1 MNNNFFDNKT
11 SLFGDD
17 LKTKITKNANIQIA
31 SSIFSIY
38 GFSELEKEL
47 KKIKSLEFIFK
58 DPTFIKRE
66 TSSKQEKLFEIN
78 TSKLEKAI
86 GGTQFEVTL
95 INEMKTR
102 NIAIECAKWI
112 EQKVKFKTNNTKQLF
127 NNSYFNV
134 LTDEEEYA
142 YINTSDFS
150 SEGFGYQKDN
160 SIAYSITRLENE
172 ASKSFIKQFNDF
184 WIDDNMIDVTN
195 EVIDFVKTLY
205 KENAPEYIYYVT
217 LFNIFNEFLED
228 INEDNLA
235 NEKIGLKNT
244 EIYNKLYPFQK
255 DAVNGLINKLETF
268 NGCILADS
276 VGLGKTFTS
285 LAVIKYYEL
294 RNKDVLVLC
303 PKKLGNNWNTYKSNY
318 NDNILSKDR
327 FNYDVLYHTD
337 LSRTNGESNGIDLSR
352 INWENYDLVV
362 IDESHNFRN
371 NNARNDRKTR
381 YDILLEEV
389 IKKGIKTK
397 VLMLSATPVNNKFM
411 DLSNQLNLAYEGKV
425 NEINPLISK
434 QKSPHRILK
443 EAQTIFNEWG
453 KLPIEERTSKNLYS
467 VLNKNFE
474 FFKLLDSVTIA
485 RSRTHI
491 EKSYSMN
498 DIGKFPTRLKPI
510 NKYSEIT
517 SISNFINV
525 HEIYEQL
532 AKLNLSVYIPLQYVH
547 SAKIAKYESLYDT
560 ITERGT
566 RFRQLDREKSLQT
579 LMRVNMMKRLESSI
593 DSFRSTIGKLNSN
606 IENTLDSIINFE
618 NNKNYNELQVDN
630 FIIDDEEFSEFTIG
644 NKVKIELEDMDIA
657 TWKIKL
663 NEDRDVLEKLLN
675 EFNKITPDKDSKLID
690 LKNLVKDKQ
699 KKPINE
705 GNKKVIIFTSYADT
719 AIYLYNNMKENGNVA
734 LITGSTELKNNIGLE
749 NKFDNLL
756 LNFSPKSKSRD
767 IVFPNET
774 RELDILIATD
784 CISEGQNLQDCDYL
798 INYDIHWNP
807 VRIIQ
812 RFGRIDRIG
821 SENKVIQLVN
831 FWPNVSIDE
840 YINLK
845 NRVEDRMKILNI
857 ASTGSDNVLNK
868 EDEEMEFRKKQLE
881 KLKEEVLDLE
891 EISGSISITDLG
903 LNDFRMDLLEYTNKS
918 GDISNVSNGIHS
930 VISAN
935 GKLDKGVIFV
945 LRNVNN
951 DINIDMQ
958 NQMHPFY
965 IIYIKEDGKISYNHL
980 QPKEILDL
988 MRNVCRE
995 KKDPDVKAY
1004 QLFNEKT
1011 KDGKEMSKYSTLLTT
1026 SIKSIIDVNEKSEID
1041 SLFGSGELI
1050 TNDIKGLDDFELI
1063 TFLVII

>member
-1 MNNNFFDNKT
+1 M
-11 SLFGDD
+11 
-17 LKTKITKNANIQIA
+17 
-31 SSIFSIY
+31 
-38 GFSELEKEL
+38 
-47 KKIKSLEFIFK
+47 
-58 DPTFIKRE
+58 
-66 TSSKQEKLFEIN
+66 
-78 TSKLEKAI
+78 
-86 GGTQFEVTL
+86 
-95 INEMKTR
+95 
-102 NIAIECAKWI
+102 
-112 EQKVKFKTNNTKQLF
+112 
-127 NNSYFNV
+127 
-134 LTDEEEYA
+134 
-142 YINTSDFS
+142 
-150 SEGFGYQKDN
+150 
-160 SIAYSITRLENE
+160 
-172 ASKSFIKQFNDF
+172 
-184 WIDDNMIDVTN
+184 
-195 EVIDFVKTLY
+195 
-205 KENAPEYIYYVT
+205 
-217 LFNIFNEFLED
+217 
-228 INEDNLA
+228 
-235 NEKIGLKNT
+235 
-244 EIYNKLYPFQK
+244 
-255 DAVNGLINKLETF
+255 
-268 NGCILADS
+268 
-276 VGLGKTFTS
+276 
-285 LAVIKYYEL
+285 
-294 RNKDVLVLC
+294 
-303 PKKLGNNWNTYKSNY
+303 
-318 NDNILSKDR
+318 
-327 FNYDVLYHTD
+327 
-337 LSRTNGESNGIDLSR
+337 
-352 INWENYDLVV
+352 
-362 IDESHNFRN
+362 
-371 NNARNDRKTR
+371 
-381 YDILLEEV
+381 
-389 IKKGIKTK
+389 
-397 VLMLSATPVNNKFM
+397 
-411 DLSNQLNLAYEGKV
+411 
-425 NEINPLISK
+425 
-434 QKSPHRILK
+434 
-443 EAQTIFNEWG
+443 
-453 KLPIEERTSKNLYS
+453 
-467 VLNKNFE
+467 
-474 FFKLLDSVTIA
+474 
-485 RSRTHI
+485 
-491 EKSYSMN
+491 
-498 DIGKFPTRLKPI
+498 
-510 NKYSEIT
+510 
-517 SISNFINV
+517 
-525 HEIYEQL
+525 
-532 AKLNLSVYIPLQYVH
+532 
-547 SAKIAKYESLYDT
+547 
-560 ITERGT
+560 
-566 RFRQLDREKSLQT
+566 
-579 LMRVNMMKRLESSI
+579 
-593 DSFRSTIGKLNSN
+593 
-606 IENTLDSIINFE
+606 
-618 NNKNYNELQVDN
+618 
-630 FIIDDEEFSEFTIG
+630 
-644 NKVKIELEDMDIA
+644 
-657 TWKIKL
+657 
-663 NEDRDVLEKLLN
+663 
-675 EFNKITPDKDSKLID
+675 
-690 LKNLVKDKQ
+690 
-699 KKPINE
+699 
-705 GNKKVIIFTSYADT
+705 
-719 AIYLYNNMKENGNVA
+719 
-734 LITGSTELKNNIGLE
+734 E